1 MGNRGSTTDNNEQ
14 EIGLDHV
21 ITRLYKISSRFK
33 KESYKNQDKYKQQ
46 KRKAGIYQQKGDEE
60 GRQFYIRTA
69 QEYLDNFEKYLILSY
84 KLEFMA
90 ERIQRRNYSDS
101 TLQYLAVNI
110 SPIFFKKV
118 EQMNLHLLA
127 KNLDALGAKLD
138 KKTLK
143 AGGRWR
149 NSSQKGWNDCVDIQ
163 AIKERETFQLS
174 EIDYNALNMYM
185 EDLESRCISISVI

>member
-1 MGNRGSTTDNNEQ
+1 
-14 EIGLDHV
+14 
-21 ITRLYKISSRFK
+21 
-33 KESYKNQDKYKQQ
+33 
-46 KRKAGIYQQKGDEE
+46 
-60 GRQFYIRTA
+60 
-69 QEYLDNFEKYLILSY
+69 
-84 KLEFMA
+84 
-90 ERIQRRNYSDS
+90 
-101 TLQYLAVNI
+101 
-110 SPIFFKKV
+110 
-118 EQMNLHLLA
+118 MNLHLLA